1 MSNNSRLV
9 PQSLTSSKQAKI
21 DQTLT
26 NKALQK
32 GEHYL
37 RISKIK
43 LLIIENFGKKDCKK
57 NFFLILSHYLRSMN
71 NTTLNPHAQEMLV
84 QYHQL
89 LPIYEQMAE
98 MIPEKL
104 EDFFTEAGIVVAT
117 VEHRVKSEDSLAGKL
132 QLKGNKYQSIH
143 DITDVVG
150 IRVITFYNDDVDKV
164 ASVLERLFEIDWE
177 NSIDKRKAHEIDSFG
192 YLSLHYIC
200 RIPESAY
207 TNPEHP
213 ELNQIRFE
221 VQMRTV
227 LQHAWANMN
236 HDTGYK
242 SGVEI
247 PKVYKRNLSRLA
259 GMLELVD
266 DEFSR
271 IRRELAD
278 YRRQVQK
285 LVTSGNLNEVQL
297 DGDAFKSYL
306 QIGPFDALM
315 RRIASINQAEIQ
327 PMDLSVFLPLFQAMR
342 FKTLGDIDAL
352 VKNYSDAAYQIA
364 CFQIGLTDI
373 DILSSS
379 VAPQN
384 LCTAYILKNGGGR
397 IGLKLMLEVL
407 NGPSEGNEAMASL
420 LLEQTKDLP
429 FMNQ

>member
-1 MSNNSRLV
+1 MLDGYCR
-9 PQSLTSSKQAKI
+9 KR
-21 DQTLT
+21 
-26 NKALQK
+26 QK
-32 GEHYL
+32 NIL
-37 RISKIK
+37 
-43 LLIIENFGKKDCKK
+43 F
-57 NFFLILSHYLRSMN
+57 LSHPLKLYDMDD
-71 NTTLNPHAQEMLV
+71 TILNPHTQDLLAQ
-84 QYHQL
+84 YRQL
-89 LPIYEQMAE
+89 LPIYEQMAAV
-98 MIPEKL
+98 IPEKL
-104 EDFFTEAGIVVAT
+104 KEFFAEAGIIVAA
-117 VEHRVKSEDSLAGKL
+117 VEHRVKTENSLAGKL
-132 QLKGNKYQSIH
+132 QLKGEKYHSIY
-143 DITDVVG
+143 DITDLVG

-271 IRRELAD
+271 IRQELAD
-278 YRRQVQK
+278 YRRQVQN
-285 LVTSGNLNEVQL
+285 LVASGNLSEVQL

-315 RRIASINQAEIQ
+315 RQIAAINQAEIQ
-327 PMDLSVFLPLFQAMR
+327 PTDLSNFLPLFQAMG
-342 FKTLGDIDAL
+342 FKTLGDVDMLI
-352 VKNYSDAAYQIA
+352 KGYSDAAYQIA

-384 LCTAYILKNGGGR
+384 LCTAYILKKGGGCL
-397 IGLKLMLEVL
+397 GLMWMLDTL
-407 NGPSEGNEAMASL
+407 NGPSEVNKAMAEL
-420 LLEQTKDLP
+420 LMEQTKDLP